1 MNKFAIYI
9 FLILIVFI
17 ALLQFYKMGFDKSL
31 IYYEQKE
38 NELKQKHAEEIIKF
52 MNKYNQRIS
61 NSSKSN

>member
-52 MNKYNQRIS
+52 MNKYN
-61 NSSKSN
+61 